1 MKINRYKFEFK
12 LGFFFF
18 VVWSVVFVFYLT
30 WDGWIWEW
38 NYLGYEG
45 PNQHFDVDIFDL
57 KIERLDDGGII
68 YHSTNNVHNLIYICF
83 YVFFLGWFG
92 LITDSKWIKNG
103 FLAISGIS
111 FIAFVATISPLKNHT
126 YIVQIVYDVVHIS
139 AIIMAIYI
147 FSRENFSFKKGLP
160 FIFITWFFYLMSRII
175 LEPWPYWKGNK
186 DAYYSLNQVNDMP
199 FYFYGLEYSIVIAV
213 MVGLN
218 LLIYLLLSKVKNR
231 FLKVFIPFA
240 VFIITYL
247 IINSLGLIKIPQ
259 VDLRTWKN

>member
-1 MKINRYKFEFK
+1 
-12 LGFFFF
+12 
-18 VVWSVVFVFYLT
+18 
-30 WDGWIWEW
+30 
-38 NYLGYEG
+38 
-45 PNQHFDVDIFDL
+45 
-57 KIERLDDGGII
+57 
-68 YHSTNNVHNLIYICF
+68 
-83 YVFFLGWFG
+83 
-92 LITDSKWIKNG
+92 
-103 FLAISGIS
+103 
-111 FIAFVATISPLKNHT
+111 
-126 YIVQIVYDVVHIS
+126 
-139 AIIMAIYI
+139 MAIYI
-147 FSRENFSFKKGLP
+147 FSKEKFSFKKGLP
-160 FIFITWFFYLMSRII
+160 FIFLTWFFYLISRIV